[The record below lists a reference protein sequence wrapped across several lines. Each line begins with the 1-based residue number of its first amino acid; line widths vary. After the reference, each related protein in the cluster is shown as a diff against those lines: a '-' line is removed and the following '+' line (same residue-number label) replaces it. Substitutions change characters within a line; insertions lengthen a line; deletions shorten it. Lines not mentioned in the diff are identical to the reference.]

1 MAKTLNT
8 YEMLSAR
15 HTGSLR
21 PLELCTCAGQV
32 QPRLPRISDA
42 VRPQNAETVIM
53 AQSLSQRGSS
63 LAEMIA
69 PLHRHMKVW
78 SGPDAVELKQ
88 VSTLH
93 RLVARYQSL
102 EGSIRLTICIAAAMV
117 NSVLYYYGLQ

>member
-1 MAKTLNT
+1 
-8 YEMLSAR
+8 
-15 HTGSLR
+15 
-21 PLELCTCAGQV
+21 
-32 QPRLPRISDA
+32 
-42 VRPQNAETVIM
+42 M

-69 PLHRHMKVW
+69 PLHRHMNVW

-102 EGSIRLTICIAAAMV
+102 EGAIRLTICIAAAMV